1 MAKFRD
7 YLHTIFFIIFIV
19 VNIGIF
25 FYAKLKVMGECDCA
39 NDKVWGLIQP
49 LDYIT
54 WFSLAAACLGVIN
67 IFINLNRGLST
78 MPIIGTFFN
87 FAIAIACIIQIWLLS
102 TFLSRVDKQQC
113 KDINKCQ
120 DSTLKVIGAMM
131 STAGYFIYIGAF
143 VIAILLVWL

>member
-7 YLHTIFFIIFIV
+7 YLHTIFFIIFII
-19 VNIGIF
+19 VNIAIF
-25 FYAKLKVMGECDCA
+25 SYAKLKVMGECDCA
-39 NDKVWGLIQP
+39 NNKIWGLIQP
-49 LDYIT
+49 LDYVT
-54 WFSLAAACLGVIN
+54 WFSLAAAGLGIIN

-87 FAIAIACIIQIWLLS
+87 FAIALACIIQIGLLS

-120 DSTLKVIGAMM
+120 DSTLKVIGGMM
-131 STAGYFIYIGAF
+131 STAGYFIYVGAF